1 MNLVQ
6 YRMARGAL
14 NWTSRKV
21 SVASGVQLTS
31 ISALQ
36 SKVAISE
43 EEMSDIRRAIRSRRV
58 GVPRYRRSLRRRD
71 DRRSDESS
79 ASGAVKARAS
89 SPLER

>member
-43 EEMSDIRRAIRSRRV
+43 EEMSDIRRAFEAAGLEFLDIGDRYGVVMTAAATKAPRR
-58 GVPRYRRSLRRRD
+58 
-71 DRRSDESS
+71 
-79 ASGAVKARAS
+79 AR
-89 SPLER
+89 